1 MLHDYQ
7 RFRIFVGYIWAFG
20 IILAANIKSSAQ
32 FTQQS
37 SRLMLLVGNL
47 AIISLNAEM
56 LPLKKKSILKK

>member
-7 RFRIFVGYIWAFG
+7 RFRIFAGYIWAFG

-37 SRLMLLVGNL
+37 SMLMFLVGNFGNNF
-47 AIISLNAEM
+47 SYAEM
-56 LPLKKKSILKK
+56 LPSKKNLF